1 MSVELNYLLIIDI
14 KKVRVSLGFE
24 KLLKNLR
31 QHLERKAINL
41 CNDGQKSTSDHVL
54 KKGLFPLNYGKS
66 LLFLQEHLM
75 NLKRGT
81 ILSFTFLKL

>member
-41 CNDGQKSTSDHVL
+41 CNEGQKSTSDRVL

-66 LLFLQEHLM
+66 LLFLQEYLM
-75 NLKRGT
+75 NLKRG
-81 ILSFTFLKL
+81 LFSVLLFSKL

>member
-41 CNDGQKSTSDHVL
+41 CNEGQKSTSDRVL
-54 KKGLFPLNYGKS
+54 KKGLF
-66 LLFLQEHLM
+66 LM
-75 NLKRGT
+75 KKM
-81 ILSFTFLKL
+81 I

>member
-41 CNDGQKSTSDHVL
+41 CNEGQKSTSDRVL

-66 LLFLQEHLM
+66 SLFLQEHLM
-75 NLKRGT
+75 NLKRG
-81 ILSFTFLKL
+81 LFSVLLFSKL